1 MANTVRGKILAIEP
15 IQTIPSKKGGNPYET
30 RRLLL
35 DATRFD
41 ALTGERGQENFLMF
55 DFGGERNIHVP
66 DNFKRGDI
74 VEVYFRLRGNK
85 YTKQGET
92 KPSYF
97 LHAEG
102 YKIEHINVNGNQ
114 QQAAAPSAQSQQD
127 APQENAQQT
136 AAPSQQAPQN
146 NGTQAPQKNGDG
158 QGDDLP
164 F

>member
-1 MANTVRGKILAIEP
+1 MANSVRGKILAIEP
-15 IQTIPSKKGGNPYET
+15 IQKIPSKKGGNSYET

-85 YTKQGET
+85 YTKQGES

-102 YKIEHINVNGNQ
+102 YKIEYINVNGNPLQ
-114 QQAAAPSAQSQQD
+114 QPAS
-127 APQENAQQT
+127 QENAQQ
-136 AAPSQQAPQN
+136 PSANGQQPPRN
-146 NGTQAPQKNGDG
+146 SGG